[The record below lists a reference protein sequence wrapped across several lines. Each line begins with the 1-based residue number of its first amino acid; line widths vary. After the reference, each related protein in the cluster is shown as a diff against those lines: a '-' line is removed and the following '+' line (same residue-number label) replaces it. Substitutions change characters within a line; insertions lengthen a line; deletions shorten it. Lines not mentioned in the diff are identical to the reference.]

1 MREQSQDG
9 ASAVEYSLLAAL
21 IAAVIFGSVL
31 VLGQAGRDSLQD
43 SCTRITVAMG
53 TGCGP

>member
-1 MREQSQDG
+1 MREQSQHG

-43 SCTRITVAMG
+43 SCTKITVAMG